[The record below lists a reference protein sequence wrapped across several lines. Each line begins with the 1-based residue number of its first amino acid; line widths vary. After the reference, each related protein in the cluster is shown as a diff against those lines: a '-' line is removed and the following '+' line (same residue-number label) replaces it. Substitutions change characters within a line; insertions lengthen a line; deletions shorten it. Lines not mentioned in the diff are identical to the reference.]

1 MLAEGGCVKLAQ
13 DVLVGLF
20 VISLMWSVGL
30 DLTIASIRS
39 VFRAPRSLIGGL
51 AAGYLVVP
59 LTAAGMIVALDLPPP
74 VAAGLL
80 LCAAAPGGPMGPL
93 LVKGA
98 GANLALSVS
107 LLMSVNFINV
117 LATPATL
124 GLLGANPGAG
134 LLDELLAMAATIIAF
149 QVLPLSVGILVSEKN
164 HDLAQKLA
172 PWARRFA
179 TVMLVGAVV
188 VVSIWGDAKLDV
200 LGIDAVIAVLAVLI
214 AAFVSGWLLAGG
226 TRSDRASV
234 GLSNTIRSQSLS
246 VLLASTRFPDPLT
259 LLIVLLFSTVMFPF
273 GIAMAA
279 ISRRMI
285 PPEEVTNAHRTV

>member
-1 MLAEGGCVKLAQ
+1 MKLAQ

-30 DLTIASIRS
+30 DLTLASLKA
-39 VFRAPRSLIGGL
+39 VFKRPRNLLGGL

-59 LTAAGMIVALDLPPP
+59 LAAVAMVMLLDLPTP

-93 LVKGA
+93 MVKGA

-107 LLMSVNFINV
+107 LLMTVNFINV
-117 LATPATL
+117 IATPATL
-124 GLLGANPGAG
+124 GLLGANPGTG
-134 LLDELLAMAATIIAF
+134 LVTELLIMAGTIITF
-149 QVLPLSVGILVSEKN
+149 QVVPLSLGILLSEKN
-164 HDLAQKLA
+164 RDLATTLA

-179 TVMLVGAVV
+179 TAMLLATIVL
-188 VVSIWGDAKLDV
+188 VSTQGNADLKALGLDS
-200 LGIDAVIAVLAVLI
+200 LLAVLGVLV
-214 AAFVSGWLLAGG
+214 AAFVGGWLLAGG
-226 TRSDRASV
+226 DIEDRAAV

-259 LLIVLLFSTVMFPF
+259 LLIVLLFSAVMFPF
-273 GIAMAA
+273 GVTAA
-279 ISRRMI
+279 AVCRRMI
-285 PPEEVTNAHRTV
+285 RTREGN

>member
-1 MLAEGGCVKLAQ
+1 MKLAQ

-30 DLTIASIRS
+30 DLTVASIRS
-39 VFRAPRSLIGGL
+39 VFRTPRHLLGGL
-51 AAGYLVVP
+51 VAGYVVVP
-59 LTAAGMIVALDLPPP
+59 LTAAAMIVLLDLPTP

-98 GANLALSVS
+98 GASLALSVS
-107 LLMSVNFINV
+107 LLMCVNVINV

-124 GLLGANPGAG
+124 GILGASPGAG
-134 LLDELLAMAATIIAF
+134 LLEELLAMAATIIAF
-149 QVLPLSVGILVSEKN
+149 QVIPLTVGLLLSERRRT
-164 HDLAQKLA
+164 LAERAA

-179 TVMLVGAVV
+179 TLMLVSVV
-188 VVSIWGDAKLDV
+188 VMVSVSGNADLSV
-200 LGIDAVIAVLAVLI
+200 LGIEAFFAVLAVLI
-214 AAFVSGWLLAGG
+214 AAFVGGWLLAGG
-226 TRSDRASV
+226 TRSERASV

-273 GIAMAA
+273 GIAMAVA
-279 ISRRMI
+279 SRRMI
-285 PPEEVTNAHRTV
+285 GTPTPEVNDAHRTV